1 MRSDESRDQGDWRCR
16 WGLLVA
22 PWFGRKPPPPPLQ
35 TVCPHH
41 LLHHPHSQALLEAT
55 ELATVSSSLVHR
67 AVFVCQADVLSVL
80 LHCPLKE
87 SLAALAGADAI
98 VLAGSI
104 VPAHGTGEAQRGG
117 LEVEVS
123 EIGLRGHLCAC
134 RPFGEHHWSLL
145 PTMGH

>member
-35 TVCPHH
+35 TVRPHH
-41 LLHHPHSQALLEAT
+41 LLHHPHSQALLEAA

-67 AVFVCQADVLSVL
+67 AVLVRQADILGVL
-80 LHCPLKE
+80 LHRPLEE

-104 VPAHGTGEAQRGG
+104 VPTDGTREAQRGG

-123 EIGLRGHLCAC
+123 KIGLRGHLCAC
-134 RPFGEHHWSLL
+134 GPFGEHHWSLL

>member
-1 MRSDESRDQGDWRCR
+1 MGSDESRDEGDWRCR

-41 LLHHPHSQALLEAT
+41 LLHHPHSQALLEAA

-67 AVFVCQADVLSVL
+67 AVFVCQADVLGVL
-80 LHCPLKE
+80 LHCPLEE

-98 VLAGSI
+98 VLARSI
-104 VPAHGTGEAQRGG
+104 VPTHGTQQRRG
-117 LEVEVS
+117 L
-123 EIGLRGHLCAC
+123 GLKLK
-134 RPFGEHHWSLL
+134 P
-145 PTMGH
+145 